1 MATNAPR
8 NAFTL
13 IELLVVLVIVSVL
26 ASLSLAG
33 LAGARQRAKIDKTRS
48 TIRKIDSVIRP
59 IFDSYLTRRVLSSTV
74 NSVTPTTK
82 PALWKQLVAR
92 RRLMVEEMPDRWLDV
107 YQTRSAVPYDSSA
120 AARRYASVR
129 ESLASSAPT
138 FMTKF
143 GDAETL
149 MMIALTSGFAPDA
162 GEMFRSDEIGDLDG
176 DTASEFLDG
185 WGRPIRF
192 IRWPAQFSSPLMDT
206 STPDPFDTGRV
217 TTDWAIVP
225 LIVSGGP
232 DASTF
237 GTDDDTGGF
246 GITLASGS
254 WLDDTGVSAP
264 YGNVA
269 STCSGNTMGST
280 TADSSYARD
289 NITNHDLVKR

>member
-1 MATNAPR
+1 MVTNAPR

-33 LAGARQRAKIDKTRS
+33 LAGARQRAKIDKTRT

-74 NSVTPTTK
+74 TSVTPSTK

-92 RRLMVEEMPDRWLDV
+92 RRLMVEEMPDRWQDV
-107 YQTRSAVPYDSSA
+107 YDTLSAVPADSSA
-120 AARRYASVR
+120 AARRYASTKQF
-129 ESLASSAPT
+129 LSSKAPT
-138 FMTKF
+138 FMDAF

-149 MMIALTSGFAPDA
+149 MMITLTSGFAPDA
-162 GEMFRSDEIGDLDG
+162 GEMFRSDEIGDLDR

-192 IRWPAQFSSPLMDT
+192 IRWPAQFSSLLIDT

-217 TTDWAIVP
+217 TTDWALVP
-225 LIVSGGP
+225 LIISGGP

-254 WLDDTGVSAP
+254 WRGNSVSET

-269 STCSGNTMGST
+269 STCSNNTMGST
-280 TADSSYARD
+280 TDISFSRD

>member
-1 MATNAPR
+1 MATNTPR

-74 NSVTPTTK
+74 AAVTPSTK
-82 PALWKQLVAR
+82 PPLWKQLVAR
-92 RRLMVEEMPDRWLDV
+92 RRLMVEEMPDRWKDV
-107 YQTRSAVPYDSSA
+107 YATTAAVPSDSSA
-120 AARRYASVR
+120 ATRRYASAQQ
-129 ESLASSAPT
+129 SLTSRSST
-138 FMTKF
+138 YMNTF

-162 GEMFRSDEIGDLDG
+162 GEMFRSDEIDDLDG
-176 DTASEFLDG
+176 DTASEFVDG

-217 TTDWAIVP
+217 TTDWAMVP

-237 GTDDDTGGF
+237 GRDDDTGGF

-254 WLDDTGVSAP
+254 WLGNSGVSAT
-264 YGNVA
+264 YGIVA
-269 STCSGNTMGST
+269 STCSGTTMGST

-289 NITNHDLVKR
+289 NITNHDLAKR

>member
-1 MATNAPR
+1 MATNTPR

-74 NSVTPTTK
+74 AAVTPSTK
-82 PALWKQLVAR
+82 PPLWKQLVAR
-92 RRLMVEEMPDRWLDV
+92 RRLMVEEMPDRWKDV
-107 YQTRSAVPYDSSA
+107 YATTAAVPSDSSA
-120 AARRYASVR
+120 ATRRYASAQQ
-129 ESLASSAPT
+129 SLTSRSST
-138 FMTKF
+138 YMNTF

-162 GEMFRSDEIGDLDG
+162 GEMFRSDEIDDLDG
-176 DTASEFLDG
+176 DTASEFVDG

-217 TTDWAIVP
+217 TTDWAMVP

-237 GTDDDTGGF
+237 GRDDDTGGF

-254 WLDDTGVSAP
+254 WLGNSGVSAT
-264 YGNVA
+264 YGIVA

-289 NITNHDLVKR
+289 NITNHDLAKR